1 MTDPTNLNNDNIDG
15 HIWND
20 ILKEVMT
27 KKDVEDSKIFV
38 FGERSVGKKTL
49 FRLIKPRNKFKRI
62 KKNMSNRW
70 NITKFGL
77 IEYTYLKYKKIKWR
91 RCWSSW

>member
-1 MTDPTNLNNDNIDG
+1 MTDPANLNNDNIDG

-49 FRLIKPRNKFKRI
+49 FRLIKPRNKFKRRRNI
-62 KKNMSNRW
+62 KK
-70 NITKFGL
+70 I
-77 IEYTYLKYKKIKWR
+77 
-91 RCWSSW
+91 